1 MDGAEAP
8 PELVGV
14 LLRPPRGEA
23 VLDAAE
29 LDHLVVEGLAEV
41 LVKAVLGPQSRD
53 GALVLLAADDP
64 QVVLHVE
71 LGRFVVPRLELA
83 RGHRR
88 LLPLRVRR
96 MADLRA
102 AAHLLA
108 RVRPVAA
115 PSDGR

>member
-41 LVKAVLGPQSRD
+41 LVKAVLGPQSSD

-64 QVVLHVE
+64 QVLLLVHCLMVVVQVVVL
-71 LGRFVVPRLELA
+71 
-83 RGHRR
+83 
-88 LLPLRVRR
+88 LLTLT
-96 MADLRA
+96 
-102 AAHLLA
+102 
-108 RVRPVAA
+108 
-115 PSDGR
+115 